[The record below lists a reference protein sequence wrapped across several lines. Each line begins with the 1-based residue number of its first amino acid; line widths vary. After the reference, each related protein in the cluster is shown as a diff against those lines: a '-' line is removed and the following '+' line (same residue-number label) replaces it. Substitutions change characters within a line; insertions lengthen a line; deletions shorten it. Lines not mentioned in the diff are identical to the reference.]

1 LTNTLAY
8 YGAKGV
14 TVHPHD
20 MFFIINV
27 VKNGHN
33 YINSTTSEAGEKINT
48 NLDSLEFA
56 KVKKKKM
63 VRPGANFIKQIS
75 R

>member
-8 YGAKGV
+8 YGAKSV

-27 VKNGHN
+27 VKMGTNN
-33 YINSTTSEAGEKINT
+33 INSTTSESGEKINT

-56 KVKKKKM
+56 K
-63 VRPGANFIKQIS
+63 NFDVCFKTNKWCALGPIL
-75 R
+75 